1 LLYSTIMKNSYA
13 DILKQLCHELASLYP
28 TPDEQYNVALLLV
41 QKVTGL
47 ERAQLIASP
56 TLQLTR
62 EQKEQL
68 VALIKQHRDEHKP
81 LAYMLGSV
89 PFGEL
94 EILIKP
100 PILIPRPETEE
111 WVMHLAQQLKKLNEK
126 KLSILDMC
134 TGSGAIALALAQ
146 ALPHATV
153 YAVDIQEQA
162 LALAQEN
169 ARHNTIRNVIFV
181 HSDLFAQLPSPVT
194 FDLIVSNPPYISEQE
209 YAHLEASVT
218 QWEDRTA
225 LVAHDNGLAIIQAL
239 VQQARTRLT
248 NNQALENARLG
259 NLYCEIGYA
268 QGNALQQLF
277 KQYGY
282 KNVHII
288 TDLAGRDR
296 VVYGFYK

>member
-1 LLYSTIMKNSYA
+1 MKNSYA
-13 DILKQLCHELASLYP
+13 DILQKMCQELASLYH
-28 TPDEQYNVALLLV
+28 TPDEQYSVALLLL
-41 QKVTGL
+41 QKVTGI
-47 ERAQLIASP
+47 ERTRLIASP

-62 EQKEQL
+62 EQLEQL
-68 VALIKQHRDEHKP
+68 VALIKQHRDEDKP

-111 WVMHLAQQLKKLNEK
+111 WVMHLAQQLKKLSEK
-126 KLSILDMC
+126 KLCILDMC
-134 TGSGAIALALAQ
+134 TGSGAIALALAH
-146 ALPHATV
+146 ALPHATI

-162 LALAQEN
+162 LELAQEN

-181 HSDLFAQLPSPVT
+181 HSDLFAQLPSDLT

-239 VQQARTRLT
+239 VQDARARLT
-248 NNQALENARLG
+248 DNQTLENARLG

-268 QGNALQQLF
+268 QGNAVQQLF

-282 KNVHII
+282 ENVRII

-296 VVYGFYK
+296 VVCGFYK